1 MKITKKDL
9 RITIKRVV
17 NKKIKMKTKTINHST
32 HPLYHQGD
40 KFVIIR
46 TNSDINRMP
55 IEARRLSDGCIYGF
69 EEGEL
74 K

>member
-1 MKITKKDL
+1 MKAQK
-9 RITIKRVV
+9 VQ
-17 NKKIKMKTKTINHST
+17 HST
-32 HPLYHQGD
+32 HPLYHKGD

-46 TNSDINRMP
+46 TNSDIHRMP
-55 IEARRLSDGCIYGF
+55 IEARRLKDGCIYGF